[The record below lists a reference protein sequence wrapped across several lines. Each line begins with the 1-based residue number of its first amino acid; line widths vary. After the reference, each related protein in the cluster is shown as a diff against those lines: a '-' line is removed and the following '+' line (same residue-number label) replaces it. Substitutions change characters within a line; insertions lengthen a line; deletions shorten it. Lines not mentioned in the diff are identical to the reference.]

1 MKRPPKLTAHQLRR
15 LRELEPSLRE
25 AVRAAGYERAKTV
38 TAYIQELL
46 RPTGHETRLMRA
58 KNWLFE
64 CAMEA
69 DELDTAISGFIGV
82 RGKMDARTR
91 VYLEATALLAICYI
105 RQGRFNKA
113 EPLIRE
119 ALRRDA
125 NISSPRRRVQFK
137 KKLIAR
143 FEEEGLLQSVS
154 GIGSDSLDPESVY
167 RNAGNLVRTTPEN
180 DIMTKLAE
188 SLPPGA
194 LHYLLK
200 IDQFSRKQ
208 LPADEKKLFPP
219 PLDPNK
225 KREVG
230 EKLFSSFKRVLWRS
244 ICDPNR
250 AVYKMW
256 CEKGLMAVWD
266 KKVIAVAVASV
277 LVERRI
283 LIYYFAVAITAL
295 IIRFGLDL
303 YCERYKPE
311 GIMF

>member
-1 MKRPPKLTAHQLRR
+1 MKRPPKLTSYQRQR
-15 LRELEPSLRE
+15 LSELESSLRE
-25 AVRAAGYERAKTV
+25 AVRVGDYERAKTV

-69 DELDTAISGFIGV
+69 GELNTAISGFIGV
-82 RGKMDARTR
+82 RGKTGNRTR

-105 RQGRFNKA
+105 RQAKLNKA

-125 NISSPRRRVQFK
+125 NIASVRRRVQFK
-137 KKLIAR
+137 RKLIER

-154 GIGSDSLDPESVY
+154 GIGSDSLDPEHIY
-167 RNAGNLVRTTPEN
+167 RNAGDLVRTTPEN
-180 DIMTKLAE
+180 DIITRLAD
-188 SLPPGA
+188 SLPPSA
-194 LHYLLK
+194 LAYLLK

-208 LPADEKKLFPP
+208 LPADEKKLLPP
-219 PLDPNK
+219 PFDPGK
-225 KREVG
+225 KRELG

-244 ICDPNR
+244 ICDPNS

-266 KKVIAVAVASV
+266 EKVIAVAVASV

-295 IIRFGLDL
+295 IVRFGLDL

-311 GIMF
+311 GIMS